1 MSYPILH
8 SWSRTGVMGT
18 CGFALQLWTVEAT
31 GSWLNSMLSDHV
43 CTCSPQICQT
53 CHSAPLWPSPSS
65 PCQPG
70 VPLTFPDP
78 TQGSSPC
85 GQSVCVPPKSL
96 CWNPNSW
103 GRGIFDRRLGHES
116 RALSS
121 EISTSIRRDA
131 SKLSSSSPPSEET
144 IKKALTRTQSTG
156 ALTSQPAEPRKY
168 RFLLFKSYSLWYF
181 YCSLNWLRQWPSLFP
196 FPRSY

>member
-8 SWSRTGVMGT
+8 SWSRTGVIGT

-31 GSWLNSMLSDHV
+31 E
-43 CTCSPQICQT
+43 
-53 CHSAPLWPSPSS
+53 SS
-65 PCQPG
+65 TDQHALGPCVRLQPTD
-70 VPLTFPDP
+70 PPDLTFSTSVTKSFLNLP
-78 TQGSSPC
+78 TWCASHSSRSNSRILCFMKPC
-85 GQSVCVPPKSL
+85 GQSVCVPPKFL

-103 GRGIFDRRLGHES
+103 GGGIFDRWLGHES
-116 RALSS
+116 RALTN

-131 SKLSSSSPPSEET
+131 SKLSSSPPPSEET

-168 RFLLFKSYSLWYF
+168 QFV
-181 YCSLNWLRQWPSLFP
+181 
-196 FPRSY
+196 